1 MTKPKKNSPRLNDPQ
16 KDREAMFYDQP
27 LPSRELI
34 LNIMMEVKHLLQK
47 KEWKLI
53 MQLKLMLVIILNKRK
68 LKNSPASRIYQYRS
82 APKIVALFS
91 SRLLRASC
99 KWRTPELVR

>member
-34 LNIMMEVKHLLQK
+34 LNIM
-47 KEWKLI
+47 I
-53 MQLKLMLVIILNKRK
+53 
-68 LKNSPASRIYQYRS
+68 
-82 APKIVALFS
+82 
-91 SRLLRASC
+91 
-99 KWRTPELVR
+99 